1 MIARVAP
8 EMVRYELGPLL
19 AMARTFGR
27 SPSQA
32 EGLRLAL
39 TQAMALTE
47 ASAGLIQVV
56 RGDGPDLSVHVGLS
70 PQLVEGFRELP
81 GAVILEELE
90 ATWKELISFSLDSGT
105 IPPRVLLLLRPEVT
119 SGLVVPL
126 RAGGPIRG
134 VLMLLSHS
142 RGRLTPGDPHLLVA
156 LGRWVGLTLERAA
169 LEEEVHRQS
178 AEIEALIRQIHDLT
192 ARHGS
197 PS

>member
-39 TQAMALTE
+39 AQAMALTQ
-47 ASAGLIQVV
+47 APAGLIQVV
-56 RGDGPDLSVHVGLS
+56 RGDRLHLGVQMGLS
-70 PQLVEGFRELP
+70 PRLVEEFRELP
-81 GAVILEELE
+81 ETLIVQVTEG
-90 ATWKELISFSLDSGT
+90 TWKELVPFSLDSET
-105 IPPRVLLLLRPEVT
+105 IPSRSLALLRPEVT
-119 SGLVVPL
+119 SGLILPL
-126 RAGGPIRG
+126 RAGGPTRG
-134 VLMLLSHS
+134 ILILLSHS
-142 RGRLTPGDPHLLVA
+142 RDPLTPGDPHLLVA

-178 AEIEALIRQIHDLT
+178 AEIEILTRQIRDLT
-192 ARHGS
+192 ASHS
-197 PS
+197 DPP

>member
-56 RGDGPDLSVHVGLS
+56 RGDRFYLGVQMGLS
-70 PQLVEGFRELP
+70 PRLVERLRELP
-81 GAVILEELE
+81 E
-90 ATWKELISFSLDSGT
+90 ALIVQEMEGTWKELVPFSLDSGT
-105 IPPRVLLLLRPEVT
+105 IPSRALALLRPEVT
-119 SGLVVPL
+119 SGLSLPL
-126 RAGGPIRG
+126 RAGGPPRG
-134 VLMLLSHS
+134 ILILLSHS
-142 RGRLTPGDPHLLVA
+142 RDRLTPSDPHLLVA

-178 AEIEALIRQIHDLT
+178 AVIETLTRQIRNLT
-192 ARHGS
+192 ASHSDS
-197 PS
+197 P